1 MQHSVKISPTLSS
14 LPEGANFLNDALLPP
29 EVKFTPQNL
38 PLLFFFGMSIF
49 GFLPLLQ
56 TFVGVADITRLED
69 FLRMLNIYFFTPS
82 RVKSVM
88 QKRARLI
95 LIGH

>member
-1 MQHSVKISPTLSS
+1 
-14 LPEGANFLNDALLPP
+14 
-29 EVKFTPQNL
+29 
-38 PLLFFFGMSIF
+38 MSIF

-56 TFVGVADITRLED
+56 IFVGVADITRLED
-69 FLRMLNIYFFTPS
+69 FLIMFAMNLFS

-88 QKRARLI
+88 QKSARLI